1 MWDAPETRSFV
12 SGYYLDFALLPWIP
26 GFVSLIFK
34 YFEIWA
40 KILENFKS
48 AFCCTWCGLK
58 AHMRGL
64 RVPKDGQGCVLGRSW
79 ALLGVPWAK
88 LGPAGP
94 RGCATLAILLL

>member
-1 MWDAPETRSFV
+1 MWDAPETRWFV
-12 SGYYLDFALLPWIP
+12 FGYHLGYTLLPWIP

-64 RVPKDGQGCVLGRSW
+64 RVPKDGQGCVLGRS
-79 ALLGVPWAK
+79 
-88 LGPAGP
+88 
-94 RGCATLAILLL
+94 